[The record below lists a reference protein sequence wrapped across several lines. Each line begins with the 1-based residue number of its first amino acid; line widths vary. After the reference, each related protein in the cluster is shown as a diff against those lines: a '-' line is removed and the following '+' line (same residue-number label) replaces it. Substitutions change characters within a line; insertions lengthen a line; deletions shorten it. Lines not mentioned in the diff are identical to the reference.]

1 MGVIPAA
8 NRFNAPR
15 ESEAIAMRGQVRR
28 TVAWMTALAGLWA
41 ALWLAGA
48 AHTPAVAQSTSPGA
62 PVELRVA
69 WWGSQDRHNRTIK
82 AIELFQKKYPNI
94 KVTYEFAGW
103 ADYWTKMTTQAAGRN
118 LPDVMQQDYAYIAE
132 WTSRGLI
139 APLDDYVKSGV
150 IDTRDVA
157 DAALKGG
164 VVNGKLVAVNLGS
177 NSQCWVLDVD
187 AFKKAGVELPPPNW
201 TWADFEKTTMALQ
214 SKLGIWGM
222 GSQTWDNQIWG
233 ALYLSSGQWRYTADG
248 SKIGYESDKPLV
260 DHFSMLL
267 RLQKANALTPRADEL
282 ASYNQETSVEL
293 TPLVSRKAAMAY
305 FWSNQIVAVWKAA
318 GGDERNLVLHPLP
331 RVPGGKSANFVKPS
345 QFFSVTT
352 QAKQPKEAAMFIDF
366 FTNSIEANEALLAER
381 GVPISSKVQQ
391 ALKPKLGRSQ
401 AEMFAYLDRVTKDVQ
416 PIPPPDPPGHADIVK
431 NVFNPQ
437 VIDPVAYGRLEPD
450 KAAALLRQEA
460 NAILAKA
467 KR

>member
-1 MGVIPAA
+1 
-8 NRFNAPR
+8 
-15 ESEAIAMRGQVRR
+15 MRGHVGR
-28 TVAWMTALAGLWA
+28 TVAWMTVIVGLWM
-41 ALWLAGA
+41 AGA
-48 AHTPAVAQSTSPGA
+48 AHTPAAAQSGGA

-103 ADYWTKMTTQAAGRN
+103 GDYWTKMTTQAAGRN

-132 WTSRGLI
+132 WSSRGLL
-139 APLDDYVKSGV
+139 APLDDYVKAGV

-157 DAALKGG
+157 DAAIKGG

-201 TWADFEKTTMALQ
+201 TWADFEKTAMALQ
-214 SKLGIWGM
+214 GKLGIWGM

-233 ALYLSSGQWRYTADG
+233 ALYLSAGQWRYSVDG
-248 SKIGYESDKPLV
+248 SRIGYESDKPLV
-260 DHFSMLL
+260 DHFNMLL
-267 RLQKANALTPRADEL
+267 RLQKANALIPRADEL
-282 ASYNQETSVEL
+282 ASFNQDTSVEL
-293 TPLVSRKAAMAY
+293 TLAIVSRKAAMAY

-318 GGDERNLVLHPLP
+318 GGDERNLVLAPLP
-331 RVPGGKSANFVKPS
+331 RVPGGKSANFLKPS

-366 FTNSIEANEALLAER
+366 CHELDRGERGAAGRARGADLEQGAEGAHAEARAVAGRDVRVSRAGEQGRPAHPAAGPAGTHRDRQERLRSAGDRPGGVRAARPGEGRRPPAARGERDPRQGEALA
-381 GVPISSKVQQ
+381 
-391 ALKPKLGRSQ
+391 GR
-401 AEMFAYLDRVTKDVQ
+401 
-416 PIPPPDPPGHADIVK
+416 
-431 NVFNPQ
+431 
-437 VIDPVAYGRLEPD
+437 
-450 KAAALLRQEA
+450 EA
-460 NAILAKA
+460 CPAGIRARRA
-467 KR
+467 G

>member
-1 MGVIPAA
+1 
-8 NRFNAPR
+8 
-15 ESEAIAMRGQVRR
+15 MRGPVGR
-28 TVAWMTALAGLWA
+28 TVAWMILIVSLWV
-41 ALWLAGA
+41 AGA
-48 AHTPAVAQSTSPGA
+48 AHTPAAAQSGGA
-62 PVELRVA
+62 PVELRIA

-82 AIELFQKKYPNI
+82 AIELFQKKYPNV

-118 LPDVMQQDYAYIAE
+118 LPDVMQQDYAYISE

-139 APLDDYVKSGV
+139 APLDDYVKSGT
-150 IDTRDVA
+150 IDVRDVSE
-157 DAALKGG
+157 AALKGG
-164 VVNGKLVAVNLGS
+164 IVNGKLVAVNLGS

-187 AFKKAGVELPPPNW
+187 AFKKAGVELPAANW
-201 TWADFEKTTMALQ
+201 TWSDFEKTSLALQ
-214 SKLGIWGM
+214 QKLGIWGM
-222 GSQTWDNQIWG
+222 GSQTWDNQLWG
-233 ALYLSSGQWRYTADG
+233 AVYLSAGQWRYTADG
-248 SKIGYESDKPLV
+248 GKIGYESDKPFVDYLGMLV
-260 DHFSMLL
+260 
-267 RLQKANALTPRADEL
+267 RLQKANAVVPRADEM

-293 TPLVSRKAAMAY
+293 TPMVTRKAAMAY

-318 GGDERNLVLHPLP
+318 GGDERNFVLHPLP
-331 RVPGGKSANFVKPS
+331 RVAGGKSANFIKPS

-366 FTNSIEANEALLAER
+366 VTNSIEANEALLAER
-381 GVPISSKVQQ
+381 GVPISSKVQK
-391 ALKPKLGRSQ
+391 ALMPKLGRSQ
-401 AEMFAYLDRVTKDVQ
+401 AEMFAYLERVSKDVQ

-431 NVFNPQ
+431 NVYNPQ
-437 VIDPVAYGRLEPD
+437 VVDPVAYGKLEPD

>member
-1 MGVIPAA
+1 
-8 NRFNAPR
+8 
-15 ESEAIAMRGQVRR
+15 MRGPFGRF
-28 TVAWMTALAGLWA
+28 VALITLIVGLG
-41 ALWLAGA
+41 LAGA
-48 AHTPAVAQSTSPGA
+48 AHTPAVAQSGGA

-103 ADYWTKMTTQAAGRN
+103 GDYWTKMTTQAAGRN
-118 LPDVMQQDYAYIAE
+118 LPDVMQQDYAYIGE

-139 APLDDYVKSGV
+139 APLDDYVKSGT
-150 IDTRDVA
+150 IDVRDVPETL
-157 DAALKGG
+157 LKGG
-164 VVNGKLVAVNLGS
+164 MVNGKLVAVNLGA
-177 NSQCWVLDVD
+177 NSQCWLLDVD

-201 TWADFEKTTMALQ
+201 TWADFEKISMALHA
-214 SKLGIWGM
+214 KLGGWGM
-222 GSQTWDNQIWG
+222 GSGTWDNQIWG
-233 ALYLSSGQWRYTADG
+233 ALYLSAGQWRYTADG

-260 DHFSMLL
+260 DHFNLLL
-267 RLQKANALTPRADEL
+267 RLQKAGALTPRADEL
-282 ASYNQETSVEL
+282 ASFNMSTSVE
-293 TPLVSRKAAMAY
+293 TAPVVTRKAAMAY
-305 FWSNQIVAVWKAA
+305 FWSNQVVAVWKAA
-318 GGDERNLVLHPLP
+318 GGDERNFVLHPLP
-331 RVPGGKSANFVKPS
+331 RIPGGKSANFIKPS

-366 FTNSIEANEALLAER
+366 ITNSIEANEALLAER
-381 GVPISSKVQQ
+381 GVPISTKVQK
-391 ALKPKLGRSQ
+391 ALMPLLARPQ
-401 AEMFAYLDRVTKDVQ
+401 AEMFAYLERVSKDVQ

-431 NVFNPQ
+431 NVFDPQ
-437 VIDPVAYGRLEPD
+437 VADPVAYGKLEPD